1 MILKFIL
8 FLFVIFLIIL
18 LLGVGFLSRFVRTFV
33 KHPNSANSNN
43 KRYSNRQQERRDD
56 PSDTSSGHK
65 KIFGKD
71 EGEYIDYE
79 EVK

>member
-8 FLFVIFLIIL
+8 FLFIIFLIIL
-18 LLGVGFLSRFVRTFV
+18 LLGVGFLSRFVRSFT
-33 KHPNSANSNN
+33 KRSAGNSNN
-43 KRYSNRQQERRDD
+43 KRYSSGQQEHGNN
-56 PSDTSSGHK
+56 SSHTSTGHK
-65 KIFGKD
+65 KIFAKD